1 MENDRMPTRRAFT
14 LIELLVVISI
24 IALLIAILLPAL
36 GRAKHSATLAQCLS
50 NQRQVAIGG
59 TNHAA
64 DNKGLWP
71 ERKMPFIGSGLSA
84 PHVLKFTTSE
94 TSKAYDD
101 RPALVDYIELNL
113 VGQCPFNKP
122 MDYENSAAD
131 QIQGS
136 YNFYFGFEFMAD
148 EQRMETF
155 TDKMTYAGD
164 EFDIIVGDMTK
175 VYADRPW
182 TRSAHPVKGSGGMGA
197 NVRDDATWTS
207 ASYLLTGTIERG
219 GLELNFTRTDGSGF
233 TIGSVK
239 PEDPR
244 LKKVPYKHGNPTGV
258 RWSLL
263 PSTDF

>member
-1 MENDRMPTRRAFT
+1 MRRAFS

-36 GRAKHSATLAQCLS
+36 GRAKHSAMLSQCLS

-59 TNHAA
+59 MNHAA
-64 DNKGLWP
+64 DNKELWP
-71 ERKMPFIGSGLSA
+71 EREMPFNENGLSA
-84 PHVLKFTTSE
+84 PHVLKFSSGE
-94 TSKAYDD
+94 ADKAYDD
-101 RPALVDYIELNL
+101 RPALTPYIDLNL
-113 VGQCPFNKP
+113 VGQCPFNKQL
-122 MDYENSAAD
+122 DYENSTAD
-131 QIQGS
+131 QIQGN
-136 YNFYFGFEFMAD
+136 YNFYFGFEFYSN
-148 EQRMETF
+148 EQRMENIS
-155 TDKMTYAGD
+155 DKMTFDGD

-182 TRSAHPVKGSGGMGA
+182 TRSAHPVKGTGGMGA

-207 ASYLLTGTIERG
+207 ASYLLTGTIDRG

-233 TIGSVK
+233 TIGSIQ

-244 LKKVPYKHGNPTGV
+244 LKKVPYKHGNPV
-258 RWSLL
+258 AARWTLL